1 MMTSSVVVESAPSS
15 FSSNFWLR
23 RITSRSSQVLAWGDA
38 VICKKLGLFN
48 VYWGQVIPLLGAG
61 GGPTDGGPTEGGPT
75 EGGPTEGGPTEG
87 GPTDDE
93 PADGVPT
100 DGGSGGWTI
109 DASMIDGSPVLA
121 KFVHIVMTCW
131 DTWTASTDGV

>member
-75 EGGPTEGGPTEG
+75 EGGPT
-87 GPTDDE
+87 DDE
-93 PADGVPT
+93 PADGAP
-100 DGGSGGWTI
+100 GGELCRGGGTLRQYRQLDQEPRQTSSLWTE
-109 DASMIDGSPVLA
+109 M
-121 KFVHIVMTCW
+121 W
-131 DTWTASTDGV
+131 Q